1 MNYFAEK
8 LVYMGGLLAGMIAA
22 KHFDNYRVLLVVGF
36 YVIVSELVNI
46 RMKL

>member
-1 MNYFAEK
+1 MYLGEK
-8 LVYMGGLLAGMIAA
+8 LVYMGGLLAAMVAA
-22 KHFDNYRVLLVVGF
+22 QHFDNYRVLIVVSA